1 MSNYN
6 DNDDVNDSDINQLM
20 FIDTEST
27 NFTEGGGGEGGEG
40 NGEGHGYGERQIS
53 GESNVSSNSTSSS
66 SSNSGINM
74 NLKTT
79 LSTDKPVF
87 DVNDKYLPHGNYYF
101 TIRTFTERNT
111 AIGKIK
117 IANESHTYEF
127 KNYTI
132 IRLMAKS
139 QSRLCRRAG
148 IDHIDMPR
156 YGSPS
161 NSPSVLRNI
170 VLDSPRRS
178 PRIRARVS
186 PKIEEHKQMN
196 RGAHSVT
203 NTQTNTYTN
212 SSNLGVQTRSMS
224 ESSDELISNCSIC
237 IDEISIDKVARL
249 PCGHYFHKKCIR
261 SWEKTQKRARK
272 PFDCP
277 NCKAI
282 V

>member
-6 DNDDVNDSDINQLM
+6 DNDDVNDNDINQLM

-27 NFTEGGGGEGGEG
+27 NFTEGGEG

-53 GESNVSSNSTSSS
+53 GESNVSSTSTSSS

-161 NSPSVLRNI
+161 NSPSILRNI

-186 PKIEEHKQMN
+186 PKIQEHKQMN
-196 RGAHSVT
+196 RGAHSV
-203 NTQTNTYTN
+203 TN